1 MNEED
6 WVVIEE
12 EDLSDLDFKGE
23 ENVVFIVYEVY
34 KGRFRRSIRSK
45 RKIDKDFLYF
55 FNVKKIRKMVIEK
68 RDENF
73 LEEIVF
79 LESEERKM

>member
-12 EDLSDLDFKGE
+12 EDFSDLDFKGE
-23 ENVVFIVYEVY
+23 ENVVFTVYEVY
-34 KGRFRRSIRSK
+34 KGWFRRSIRSK

-79 LESEERKM
+79 LELEERRV